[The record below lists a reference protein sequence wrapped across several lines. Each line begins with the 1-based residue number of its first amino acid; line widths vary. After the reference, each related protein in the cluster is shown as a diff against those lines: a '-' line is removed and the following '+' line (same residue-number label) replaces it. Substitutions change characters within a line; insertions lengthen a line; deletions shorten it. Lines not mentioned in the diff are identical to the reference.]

1 MFFKS
6 IFQRKGKKLQEKI
19 KYKFDINKWMELTKE
34 ERLEIDSKEK
44 NESMIKKKVLLKS
57 IRDEYIKIKNKKQ

>member
-6 IFQRKGKKLQEKI
+6 IFKRKGKILQEKI

-34 ERLEIDSKEK
+34 ERLDMDSKQK
-44 NESMIKKKVLLKS
+44 NESMRKKKILLKS
-57 IRDEYIKIKNKKQ
+57 IRDEYMKIKNKK

>member
-6 IFQRKGKKLQEKI
+6 IFKRNKKNNQGKIL
-19 KYKFDINKWMELTKE
+19 YKFDIDSWMDLTKE

-44 NESMIKKKVLLKS
+44 NESMRKKKVLLKS
-57 IRDEYIKIKNKKQ
+57 IRDEYIKIKNKK